1 MTPIIVTAC
10 ILAPLIL
17 ILCLPVYVYVYYEDD
32 FRLFL
37 RVFGVKFA
45 LKPGGKKKPAKENK
59 DKKEKKSSKK
69 PQKRKTDGKKLIK
82 QIGQIKDLVLSAKR
96 RILTKLSFRRFTV
109 RVTVGGDDPCDVAM
123 LYGGVS
129 AALNT
134 AAAAVNSLIRIDL
147 RDIAVNADYNGGDTE
162 IFADIVLRTF
172 PYKLV
177 AGLLMFAI
185 DYIKRSVK
193 EK

>member
-1 MTPIIVTAC
+1 MTPLIVTAC

-17 ILCLPVYVYVYYEDD
+17 ILCFPVYVYVYYEDD

-37 RVFGVKFA
+37 RIFGVKFK
-45 LKPGGKKKPAKENK
+45 LNIGEKKKKPEKAKSKK
-59 DKKEKKSSKK
+59 DKKPSKK
-69 PQKRKTDGKKLIK
+69 PQKRKTDGKKLIE

-96 RILTKLSFRRFTV
+96 RLLTKLSFRRFTV
-109 RVTVGGDDPCDVAM
+109 RITVGGDDPCDVAM

-134 AAAAVNSLIRIDL
+134 AAAAVHSLIRIDL

-177 AGLLMFAI
+177 AGLFMFAI
-185 DYIKRSVK
+185 DYITRSVK